1 MNEREI
7 ALYILMDIFKDGGYN
22 NIALRKALNA
32 HPEMT
37 NVQKAFVT
45 EIVNGTLRNLIRI
58 DYIINQFSKTPVK
71 KMKPFIRTNVRMG
84 IYQLIFMD
92 KIPQSAVCNEA
103 VKLAKKHKFA
113 SLSGFVNGILRNV
126 ARNIDNISYPNK
138 EKEPVKYLSVTYSCP
153 EWIIEY
159 WLKSYDFETVNKICI
174 ANNKAPSISFCVNT
188 LKNTKEELANTLK
201 DEGVEIDMDT
211 LLPNSLYSQKDKQI
225 LENWKAIKKDFFTI
239 MDESSMLATRIL
251 NPNENS
257 VVIDVCSAPGGKTFA
272 TAEIMKNT
280 GKVISRDIYEHKA
293 ELIKEGADRLGLT
306 NVEVQVRDASEDK
319 EDVEADFVLVD
330 APCSGLGLVRK
341 KPDIKNNKTMADVEE
356 LASLQRKILA
366 VASKKVKKDGILV
379 YSTCTVSEKENIGNV
394 RWFVD
399 NFDFEPVDFS
409 ELLPEKVKYE
419 TAKKGYIEILP
430 SDYGTDGFF
439 ISKFRRK

>member
-71 KMKPFIRTNVRMG
+71 KMKPFIRTNMRMG

-174 ANNKAPSISFCVNT
+174 ANNKAPSISLCVNT

-211 LLPNSLYSQKDKQI
+211 LLQNSLYVRKTSNI
-225 LENWKAIKKDFFTI
+225 GELESYKKGLFHI

-251 NPNENS
+251 NPDENS

-306 NVEVQVRDASEDK
+306 NVEVQVRDALEDK
-319 EDVEADFVLVD
+319 EDIGADFVFVD

-379 YSTCTVSEKENIGNV
+379 YSTCTVSEKENIENV

>member
-1 MNEREI
+1 MR
-7 ALYILMDIFKDGGYN
+7 LL
-22 NIALRKALNA
+22 
-32 HPEMT
+32 
-37 NVQKAFVT
+37 
-45 EIVNGTLRNLIRI
+45 
-58 DYIINQFSKTPVK
+58 
-71 KMKPFIRTNVRMG
+71 
-84 IYQLIFMD
+84 
-92 KIPQSAVCNEA
+92 
-103 VKLAKKHKFA
+103 
-113 SLSGFVNGILRNV
+113 
-126 ARNIDNISYPNK
+126 
-138 EKEPVKYLSVTYSCP
+138 KYLSVNYSCP

-174 ANNKAPSISFCVNT
+174 ANNKAPSISLCVNT

-211 LLPNSLYSQKDKQI
+211 LLPNSLYVRKTSNI
-225 LENWKAIKKDFFTI
+225 GELESYKKGLFHI

-251 NPNENS
+251 NPDENS
-257 VVIDVCSAPGGKTFA
+257 IVIDVCSAPGGKTFA

-319 EDVEADFVLVD
+319 EDIESDFVLVD

-379 YSTCTVSEKENIGNV
+379 YSTCTVSEKENIENV

>member
-71 KMKPFIRTNVRMG
+71 KMKPFIRTNMRMG

-159 WLKSYDFETVNKICI
+159 WLKSYHFETVNKICI
-174 ANNKAPSISFCVNT
+174 ANNKAPSISLCVNT

-211 LLPNSLYSQKDKQI
+211 LLPNSLYVRKTSNI
-225 LENWKAIKKDFFTI
+225 GELESYKKGLFHI

-251 NPNENS
+251 NPDENS

-293 ELIKEGADRLGLT
+293 ELIKEGADRL
-306 NVEVQVRDASEDK
+306 
-319 EDVEADFVLVD
+319 VLICQH
-330 APCSGLGLVRK
+330 PLS
-341 KPDIKNNKTMADVEE
+341 
-356 LASLQRKILA
+356 
-366 VASKKVKKDGILV
+366 
-379 YSTCTVSEKENIGNV
+379 
-394 RWFVD
+394 
-399 NFDFEPVDFS
+399 
-409 ELLPEKVKYE
+409 
-419 TAKKGYIEILP
+419 
-430 SDYGTDGFF
+430 
-439 ISKFRRK
+439 

>member
-71 KMKPFIRTNVRMG
+71 KMKPFIRTNMRMG

-113 SLSGFVNGILRNV
+113 ALSGFVNGILRNV

-159 WLKSYDFETVNKICI
+159 WLKSYDFETVN
-174 ANNKAPSISFCVNT
+174 NNKAPSISLCVNT

-211 LLPNSLYSQKDKQI
+211 LLPNSLYVRKTSNI
-225 LENWKAIKKDFFTI
+225 GELESYKKGLFHI

-319 EDVEADFVLVD
+319 EDIEADFVLVD

-341 KPDIKNNKTMADVEE
+341 SLILKTIKLWLM
-356 LASLQRKILA
+356 
-366 VASKKVKKDGILV
+366 
-379 YSTCTVSEKENIGNV
+379 
-394 RWFVD
+394 
-399 NFDFEPVDFS
+399 
-409 ELLPEKVKYE
+409 
-419 TAKKGYIEILP
+419 
-430 SDYGTDGFF
+430 
-439 ISKFRRK
+439 

>member
-71 KMKPFIRTNVRMG
+71 KMKPFIRTNMRMG

-138 EKEPVKYLSVTYSCP
+138 EKEPVKYLSVNYSCP

-174 ANNKAPSISFCVNT
+174 ANNKAPSISLCVNT

-211 LLPNSLYSQKDKQI
+211 LLPNSLYVRKTSNI
-225 LENWKAIKKDFFTI
+225 GELESYKKGLFQI

-251 NPNENS
+251 NPDENS

-319 EDVEADFVLVD
+319 EDIEADFVLVD

-356 LASLQRKILA
+356 LASLQKKILA
-366 VASKKVKKDGILV
+366 VASKKVKKYGILV
-379 YSTCTVSEKENIGNV
+379 YSTCTVSEKENIENV

>member
-1 MNEREI
+1 MKIITHQQIKSLGITPRQCVEWIYESFFNKNQAQLPAKISVHPSDTDFFTSMPCLLPESDNLESPRYFGIKEVHRI
-7 ALYILMDIFKDGGYN
+7 AGATPSLGSDMMLYNARNGELLALADCDWVTTMRTGAVAAVTAK
-22 NIALRKALNA
+22 ALRKDGADVYGFIGLGNTA
-32 HPEMT
+32 RATLLCVLEAETQKHFKIKLLKYKNQADIFIERFQAYN
-37 NVQKAFVT
+37 NVTFD
-45 EIVNGTLRNLIRI
+45 IV
-58 DYIINQFSKTPVK
+58 D
-71 KMKPFIRTNVRMG
+71 
-84 IYQLIFMD
+84 
-92 KIPQSAVCNEA
+92 
-103 VKLAKKHKFA
+103 
-113 SLSGFVNGILRNV
+113 
-126 ARNIDNISYPNK
+126 
-138 EKEPVKYLSVTYSCP
+138 
-153 EWIIEY
+153 
-159 WLKSYDFETVNKICI
+159 
-174 ANNKAPSISFCVNT
+174 
-188 LKNTKEELANTLK
+188 TKEELADTLK
-201 DEGVEIDMDT
+201 NEGVEIDMDT
-211 LLPNSLYSQKDKQI
+211 LLPNSLYVRKTSNI
-225 LENWKAIKKDFFTI
+225 GELESYKKGLFHI

-251 NPNENS
+251 NPSENS
-257 VVIDVCSAPGGKTFA
+257 VVIDVCSAPGGKSFA

-306 NVEVQVRDASEDK
+306 NVEVQVKDASEDN
-319 EDVEADFVLVD
+319 EDIKADFVLVD

-379 YSTCTVSEKENIGNV
+379 YSTCTVSEKENVENV

>member
-71 KMKPFIRTNVRMG
+71 KMKPFIRTNMRMG

-138 EKEPVKYLSVTYSCP
+138 EKEPVKYLSINYSCP

-174 ANNKAPSISFCVNT
+174 ANNKAPSISLCVNT

-211 LLPNSLYSQKDKQI
+211 LLPNSLYVRKTSNI
-225 LENWKAIKKDFFTI
+225 GEL
-239 MDESSMLATRIL
+239 ESSMLATRIL
-251 NPNENS
+251 NPDENS

-319 EDVEADFVLVD
+319 EDIEADFVLVD

-356 LASLQRKILA
+356 LASLQKKILA
-366 VASKKVKKDGILV
+366 VASKKVKKYGILV
-379 YSTCTVSEKENIGNV
+379 YSTCTVSEKENIENV